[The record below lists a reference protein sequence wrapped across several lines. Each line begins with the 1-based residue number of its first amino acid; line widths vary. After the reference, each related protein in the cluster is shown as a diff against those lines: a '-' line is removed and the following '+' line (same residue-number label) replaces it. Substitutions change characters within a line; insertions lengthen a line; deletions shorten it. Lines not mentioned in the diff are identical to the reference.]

1 MLAGVYTFRP
11 FSMRYIES
19 FKALLFKYEKQR
31 GKTPYIKMPIEV
43 FNDSFLGVKTVFLM
57 F

>member
-31 GKTPYIKMPIEV
+31 GKTPYLDAHSEV
-43 FNDSFLGVKTVFLM
+43 QKSFFLGVKTVIF
-57 F
+57 